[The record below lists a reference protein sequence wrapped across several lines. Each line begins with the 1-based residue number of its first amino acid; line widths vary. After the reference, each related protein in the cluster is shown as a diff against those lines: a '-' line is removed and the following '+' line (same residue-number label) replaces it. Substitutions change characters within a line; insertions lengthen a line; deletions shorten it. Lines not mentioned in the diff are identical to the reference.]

1 MNLLNILK
9 LFSGL
14 VLLTLGG
21 DFLVKGSSKIAK
33 KMGLSALVIGLTI
46 VALGTSAPELVVSI
60 QASLTGLDNM
70 AVANVVGS
78 NIFNTLFI
86 LGLCS
91 LAAPLIVKQDLLRL
105 DLPVLITSSLGLL
118 YFSLDERISRLEGLI
133 FLAALGTYLT
143 ILLRRSRS
151 EKLIEEDA
159 PQSEESESITPSFL
173 FVILGLALLVFGGE
187 WMVDASVVLA
197 RDFGLSET
205 VIGLTIVA
213 AGTSLPEVATSLVAT
228 YRGEKDIAIGNV
240 IGSNILNI
248 LFILGVGSVFGDNGL
263 GVSQNELAVDIWIL
277 LASAL
282 LSYPIFRTGLR
293 VGRMEGVILLMG
305 FGSYLFYTFLK

>member
-9 LFSGL
+9 LFSGF

-78 NIFNTLFI
+78 NIFNTLII

-173 FVILGLALLVFGGE
+173 FVLLGLALLVFGGE

-205 VIGLTIVA
+205 IIGLTIVA

-248 LFILGVGSVFGDNGL
+248 LFILGVGSVFGNNGL
-263 GVSQNELAVDIWIL
+263 GVSQKELGVDIWIL

-293 VGRMEGVILLMG
+293 VGRIEGVILLMG
-305 FGSYLFYTFLK
+305 FGAYLFYTFLK

>member
-91 LAAPLIVKQDLLRL
+91 LAAPLTVKQDLLRL

-118 YFSLDERISRLEGLI
+118 YFSLNERISRLEGLI

-173 FVILGLALLVFGGE
+173 FVLLGLALLVFGGE

-263 GVSQNELAVDIWIL
+263 GVSQKELGVDIWIL

-293 VGRMEGVILLMG
+293 VGRIEGVILLMG
-305 FGSYLFYTFLK
+305 FGAYLFYTFLK